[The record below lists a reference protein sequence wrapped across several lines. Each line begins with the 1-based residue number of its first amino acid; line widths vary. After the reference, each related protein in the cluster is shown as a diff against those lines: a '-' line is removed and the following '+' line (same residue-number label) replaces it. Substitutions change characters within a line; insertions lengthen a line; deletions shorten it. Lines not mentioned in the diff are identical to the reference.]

1 MARGSRPF
9 GTRRRSATGS
19 RVSEKV
25 TSTLSVLVSPQD
37 DNPYQELLYGELRK
51 AGVRARYA
59 EGPTRSHT
67 VNLLVSPA
75 MLAVHRLQGFRILD
89 LHWVFQFSLPW
100 AGRNQWARRV
110 VQWWFGL
117 YLRIASALGYAI
129 VWKAHDLVPHEP
141 VFANDEQAHR
151 DLLARAHL
159 VIALSPVSAHELLAR
174 GARVVKT
181 IPFGTYRAA
190 EPREADRRQ
199 ARRILGLSP
208 DEYAVVH
215 LGNTLPYKGT
225 DLLLTAVP
233 QVPSDLKMRVLVVGA
248 CVDKAYEQL
257 LKQLAEGVP
266 DAVLLRL
273 ERVGEEEMSRNL
285 VASDVAAF
293 PFRAVTNSS
302 SIVNAQS
309 FGLPVI
315 IPDLVTLRDIPST
328 SALRYDGTVEGLALT
343 LASFPHLA
351 PAVRRELSAAAR
363 RFATSTDWQTVAT
376 MTLAAYHEILL
387 PR

>member
-1 MARGSRPF
+1 VARGSRPF

-25 TSTLSVLVSPQD
+25 TSELSVLVSPQD

-51 AGVRARYA
+51 AGVRVRYA
-59 EGPTRSHT
+59 EGPTQSHSA
-67 VNLLVSPA
+67 NLLLSPA
-75 MLAVHRLQGFRILD
+75 MLAVHRLRGFRILH

-100 AGRNQWARRV
+100 AGRNNWARRA

-117 YLRIASALGYAI
+117 YLRVASALGYAI
-129 VWKAHDLVPHEP
+129 IWTAHDLLPHEP
-141 VFANDEQAHR
+141 VFADDEQAHR

-159 VIALSPVSAHELLAR
+159 VIALSPVSADELLAR

-181 IPFGTYRAA
+181 IPFGTYSAT
-190 EPREADRRQ
+190 EPREADRQQ
-199 ARRILGLSP
+199 ARSILGLSP
-208 DEYAVVH
+208 DEYVVVH
-215 LGNTLPYKGT
+215 LGKILPYKGT

-233 QVPSDLKMRVLVVGA
+233 QVPSDLKMRVLVVGR
-248 CVDKAYEQL
+248 CVDNAYSQL
-257 LKQLAEGVP
+257 LTRLAESSP
-266 DAVLLRL
+266 DTVLLRL
-273 ERVGEEEMSRNL
+273 EHVDDEEMSRYL
-285 VASDVAAF
+285 VASDVAVF

-328 SALRYDGTVEGLALT
+328 SALRYDGSVEGLALT
-343 LASFPHLA
+343 LASFPRLA

-376 MTLAAYHEILL
+376 MTLAAYHEVLL
-387 PR
+387 SR